1 MALNRVLCILFFLA
15 AFALPPLDS
24 YRIFIT
30 PQTARKISP
39 TFSKL
44 KYPSNHRRFSDN
56 LTVGTESSGVSNN
69 MARPNKIQDLQE
81 KLASSGRAGLL
92 AYGILNCLY
101 YTTVTALTLYVTSKK
116 QPLVIN
122 SGATLFER
130 NKFVISRLCSVAGT
144 VYVGSQITKIFR
156 LSGAVICAP
165 LVDNL
170 MTQFQ
175 KYFKLPS
182 KNAAF
187 WFMVALLWASVIVFY
202 SSLVVCGTSIL
213 YMSAL
218 ETIL

>member
-1 MALNRVLCILFFLA
+1 MALCRALCIFYLLA
-15 AFALPPLDS
+15 AFALPSLDG
-24 YRIFIT
+24 YRSFIT
-30 PQTARKISP
+30 VRNISP
-39 TFSKL
+39 TFSRS
-44 KYPSNHRRFSDN
+44 KYPSNSRKHSDN
-56 LTVGTESSGVSNN
+56 LTSGTDSDGVSSNT
-69 MARPNKIQDLQE
+69 ARPNRIQDLQE

-116 QPLVIN
+116 QPLIIN

-130 NKFVISRLCSVAGT
+130 NKFVISRLARVAGT

-156 LSGAVICAP
+156 LSGAVIFAP
-165 LVDNL
+165 LVDNI
-170 MTQFQ
+170 MTQCQ

-187 WFMVALLWASVIVFY
+187 WFIVAALWASVIIFY

-218 ETIL
+218 EVIL